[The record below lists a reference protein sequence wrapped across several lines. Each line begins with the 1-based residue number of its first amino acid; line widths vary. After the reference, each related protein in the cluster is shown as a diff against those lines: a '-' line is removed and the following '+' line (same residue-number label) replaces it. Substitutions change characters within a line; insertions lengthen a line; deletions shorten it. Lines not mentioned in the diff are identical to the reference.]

1 VGDLP
6 ATDRTDVA
14 IVVTASGVERAV
26 KLLIEDVGAAL
37 PEPRY
42 EARAER
48 TADGVA
54 VTVTARTFIR
64 SLCLFPDRVSED
76 AWADSELIDLF
87 PGETHT
93 FSIRGDVEDDSFGDL
108 VRAPVVRSIVSS
120 LTPSE
125 AA

>member
-1 VGDLP
+1 
-6 ATDRTDVA
+6 VA
-14 IVVTASGVERAV
+14 LVVTALGAERAV
-26 KLLIEDVGAAL
+26 KLVVEDVEAAL
-37 PEPRY
+37 PAPRY

-54 VTVTARTFIR
+54 VTVTAQTFIR

-93 FSIRGDVEDDSFGDL
+93 FSIRGDVDDGSFGDL
-108 VRAPVVRSIVSS
+108 VSAPALRSIVSS

-125 AA
+125 VA